1 MARNRSRRPSD
12 RNRAAARPH
21 GLHVKRKYARVNRRR
36 RVTVRGKT
44 TVSKASHRTVA
55 IRTTLRRN
63 ATRCTGEKRYHEDT
77 KGTKT
82 HEKPKVSF
90 VDLRAFVM
98 KDVPTTRSS
107 AGRL

>member
-12 RNRAAARPH
+12 RNKAAARPH

-55 IRTTLRRN
+55 IRRTLSRN
-63 ATRCTGEKRYHEDT
+63 ASRCTAKNVLSRSHEGHEDSQR
-77 KGTKT
+77 
-82 HEKPKVSF
+82 KPKVFFVIF
-90 VDLRAFVM
+90 VDLRAFVI
-98 KDVPTTRSS
+98 KD
-107 AGRL
+107 